1 MARLHFKKKKEKK
14 SSLNKIK
21 FICRFHTRF
30 EVGLSAF
37 FIFYCFFFSSC
48 CSLFLHCWLGTN
60 RGVHCSLWPGGGAA
74 VRSPVLIV
82 HVLVS
87 KICNNLLHQVH
98 VFT

>member
-1 MARLHFKKKKEKK
+1 MVSWPDSISEKKK

-21 FICRFHTRF
+21 FICSVHTWF
-30 EVGLSAF
+30 EVGLSVF
-37 FIFYCFFFSSC
+37 FYCFFVFPSC

-74 VRSPVLIV
+74 VRAPVLIV